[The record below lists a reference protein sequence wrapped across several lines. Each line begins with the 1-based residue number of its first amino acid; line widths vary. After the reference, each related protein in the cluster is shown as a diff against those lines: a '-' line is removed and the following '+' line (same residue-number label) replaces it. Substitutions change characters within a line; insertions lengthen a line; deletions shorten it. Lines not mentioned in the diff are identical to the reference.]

1 MPMQRPIVFYENLM
15 HTYDNQVAEL
25 LAAKTTYILLASDQD
40 NEVQNLG
47 VIDEALPTKPVI
59 TEVLQPKVK
68 KEAPKQTTTKKT
80 AKVNKTLTKA
90 KAKPK
95 SIKTGLGL
103 SLDDIL
109 SEEDSVAARDHN
121 QYFND

>member
-25 LAAKTTYILLASDQD
+25 LAAKTTYILLSSNQD
-40 NEVQNLG
+40 NE
-47 VIDEALPTKPVI
+47 IDSLDVVDKKSEAQPIAAEIIQPNVKKVVPKKSTKREKAPKKVK
-59 TEVLQPKVK
+59 QPK
-68 KEAPKQTTTKKT
+68 A
-80 AKVNKTLTKA
+80 
-90 KAKPK
+90 
-95 SIKTGLGL
+95 IKTGLGL

>member
-25 LAAKTTYILLASDQD
+25 LAAKTTYILLASDHD
-40 NEVQNLG
+40 NEVQNLD

-68 KEAPKQTTTKKT
+68 KEAPKQTTTKK
-80 AKVNKTLTKA
+80 AKITKTPTKA

-121 QYFND
+121 QYFNG